1 MKIKRNKIFVDSYIM
16 QYNMGTKIQKRGLL
30 CGNSLVYGKNSYSNR
45 KHKGKSLLEWVDN
58 YVLVDIE
65 TTGLSPRTDEI
76 IEIGAI
82 KVKENKIIGTYNTL
96 LKIDRHL
103 NPFITK
109 LTGITNEMLKEG
121 KEQGK
126 ALEEFIKFAG
136 KEIIMGHNVNFD
148 INFIYDKC
156 ESYLDY
162 YLSNDFV
169 DTMRIAKHI
178 LPDVRNYKLGTLAD
192 YFDVDYRNA
201 HRGLIDV
208 EITYEV
214 YNKMKN
220 LANKLLQKDNNFTLL

>member
-1 MKIKRNKIFVDSYIM
+1 MQNNFIYGNKK
-16 QYNMGTKIQKRGLL
+16 YNFRE
-30 CGNSLVYGKNSYSNR
+30 
-45 KHKGKSLLEWVDN
+45 HKGKSLLKWVDN

-82 KVKENKIIGTYNTL
+82 KVKENKIIDTYNTL
-96 LKIDRHL
+96 IKIDRNL

-109 LTGITNEMLKEG
+109 LTGITDKMLETG
-121 KEQGK
+121 KERDK
-126 ALEEFIKFAG
+126 ALEEFVDFTG
-136 KEIIMGHNVNFD
+136 NEIIMGHNVNFD

-156 ESYLDY
+156 LSYLDY

-178 LPDVRNYKLGTLAD
+178 LPDIQNYKLGTLAN
-192 YFDVDYRNA
+192 YFGVDYRSA
-201 HRGLIDV
+201 HRGLKDV

-214 YNKMKN
+214 YNKLKDCSKN
-220 LANKLLQKDNNFTLL
+220 

>member
-1 MKIKRNKIFVDSYIM
+1 M
-16 QYNMGTKIQKRGLL
+16 
-30 CGNSLVYGKNSYSNR
+30 YSR
-45 KHKGKSLLEWVDN
+45 KYKGRSLLEWVDN

-65 TTGLSPRTDEI
+65 TTGLSPRECEI

-82 KVKENKIIGTYNTL
+82 KVKENKIIDTFDTL
-96 LKIDRHL
+96 LKIDGRL
-103 NPFITK
+103 PYFITK
-109 LTGITNEMLKEG
+109 LTRITNEMLEEG
-121 KEQGK
+121 IEQEK
-126 ALEEFIKFAG
+126 ALEEFVKFTG

-156 ESYLDY
+156 KDYLNY
-162 YLSNDFV
+162 NLNNDFV

-201 HRGLIDV
+201 HRGLTDV

-214 YNKMKN
+214 YNKMKE
-220 LANKLLQKDNNFTLL
+220 LAKK

>member
-1 MKIKRNKIFVDSYIM
+1 MNIKKE
-16 QYNMGTKIQKRGLL
+16 RGKL
-30 CGNSLVYGKNSYSNR
+30 CGNNLVYGSNKYKSR
-45 KHKGKSLLEWVDN
+45 DHKGKSLLKWVDN

-82 KVKENKIIGTYNTL
+82 KVVENKIVDTYDTL
-96 LKIDRHL
+96 LRIDGYL
-103 NPFITK
+103 NPFITR
-109 LTGITNEMLKEG
+109 LTGITNEMLEEG
-121 KEQGK
+121 KKQEE
-126 ALEEFIKFAG
+126 ALKEFIEFAG
-136 KEIIMGHNVNFD
+136 NETIMGHNVNFD

-169 DTMRIAKHI
+169 DTMRIAKHV
-178 LPDVRNYKLGTLAD
+178 LPNVRNYKLGTLAD

-201 HRGLIDV
+201 HRGLKDV

-214 YNKMKN
+214 YNKMKGMSKN
-220 LANKLLQKDNNFTLL
+220 